1 MTSGHIKVY
10 RKILDWEWYKNTNT
24 KVVFIHM
31 VLKAYWKN
39 TKIEGVIITRGS
51 FISSVKKLAEETS
64 LTYSQVRRAVN
75 NLKKTGEITTRST
88 NRFTIFTVENFDLY
102 QSSGERV
109 SGQNWDC
116 KQYSREPWNDDRAYE
131 MITKY
136 GFSKPLADKTI
147 QWLKYKYERGER
159 FGRTAFDTLIER
171 LAAKSEEYG
180 DSAVIELIDECMSNG
195 WKGIIWDKLAGGRH
209 GGKAF
214 NYEQRSWDFNE
225 LDRLKR
231 EELIKGMKMK

>member
-31 VLKAYWKN
+31 VLKAYWKD
-39 TKIEGVIITRGS
+39 TKIEGAIITRGS

-64 LTYSQVRRAVN
+64 LTYSQVRRAVS
-75 NLKKTGEITTRST
+75 NLKKTGEITSRST

-102 QSSGERV
+102 QSAGERLC
-109 SGQNWDC
+109 GQY
-116 KQYSREPWNDDRAYE
+116 KQAAKGTWHEERAYE
-131 MITKY
+131 MISKY
-136 GFSKPLADKTI
+136 GFSKPLADKTM
-147 QWLKYKYERGER
+147 QWLKYKYERGDG
-159 FGRTAFDTLIER
+159 FGRTAFNTLIAR

-195 WKGIIWDKLAGGRH
+195 WKGIIWDKLAGQRREE
-209 GGKAF
+209 KEF

-225 LDRLKR
+225 LDRIKR
-231 EELIKGMKMK
+231 EELVKGMRMK